1 MKIVIDT
8 NILLV
13 SISDRSP
20 YHIIFKNFIDG
31 KFQLCVTTDILSEYE
46 EIIER
51 LINQITA
58 DAVLKAIEN
67 SPNTILVE
75 KYFRFELI
83 TADVDDNK
91 FVDCAIASNADF
103 IVTNGRHFL
112 ALTSIPFPKVT
123 ILKID
128 DFIKLLL

>member
-46 EIIER
+46 EIIGR
-51 LINQITA
+51 LIIQITA

-67 SPNTILVE
+67 SPNTILIE
-75 KYFRFELI
+75 KFFRFDLI
-83 TADVDDNK
+83 KADADDNK
-91 FVDCAIASNADF
+91 FIASNADY
-103 IVTNGRHFL
+103 IVTNDRHFQ
-112 ALTSIPFPKVT
+112 ALTSIPFPRVN

-128 DFIKLLL
+128 DFINLLR

>member
-46 EIIER
+46 EIIGR

-67 SPNTILVE
+67 SPNTILIE
-75 KYFRFELI
+75 KFFRFDLI
-83 TADVDDNK
+83 KTDADDNK
-91 FVDCAIASNADF
+91 FVDCAIASNADY
-103 IVTNGRHFL
+103 IVTNDRHFQ
-112 ALTSIPFPKVT
+112 ALTSIPFPRVN

-128 DFIKLLL
+128 DFINLLR

>member
-46 EIIER
+46 EIIGR

-67 SPNTILVE
+67 SPNTILIE
-75 KYFRFELI
+75 KFFRFDLI
-83 TADVDDNK
+83 KADADDNK

-103 IVTNGRHFL
+103 IVTNDRHFQ
-112 ALTSIPFPKVT
+112 ALTSIPFPRVN

-128 DFIKLLL
+128 DFINLLR

>member
-46 EIIER
+46 EIIGR

-67 SPNTILVE
+67 SPNTILIE
-75 KYFRFELI
+75 KFFRF
-83 TADVDDNK
+83 D
-91 FVDCAIASNADF
+91 
-103 IVTNGRHFL
+103 
-112 ALTSIPFPKVT
+112 
-123 ILKID
+123 
-128 DFIKLLL
+128 

>member
-46 EIIER
+46 EIIGR

-67 SPNTILVE
+67 SPNTILIE
-75 KYFRFELI
+75 KFFRFDLI
-83 TADVDDNK
+83 KADADDNK

-103 IVTNGRHFL
+103 IVTNDRHFQ
-112 ALTSIPFPKVT
+112 ALTSIPFPRVN

-128 DFIKLLL
+128 NFINLLQ

>member
-46 EIIER
+46 EIIGR

-67 SPNTILVE
+67 SPNTILIE
-75 KYFRFELI
+75 KFFRFDLI
-83 TADVDDNK
+83 KTDADDNK
-91 FVDCAIASNADF
+91 FVDCAIASNADY
-103 IVTNGRHFL
+103 IVTNDRHIQ
-112 ALTSIPFPKVT
+112 ALTSIPFPRVN

-128 DFIKLLL
+128 DFINLLR